1 MRRALALLLLGAA
14 LLAAGAVPRPS
25 LPRPEAARKAV
36 TRAAAALEAA
46 AGRDST
52 SHASAGAD
60 SARTPTGHVLAVRL
74 EGPVSPVMDDV
85 LRAALQRAEREDAA
99 ALLIEIDTPGGL
111 ESSMRTMIQRLLA
124 SEIPVIAWVTPAG
137 AHAASAGVFIVMAC
151 DVAAM
156 SPGTNI
162 GAATPI
168 SMSGP
173 MDSTLARK
181 ATNDAAAFAR
191 TVASQRGRSVR
202 WAERAVREA
211 IAASETEAVADSVV
225 DFIAGTEAEVLAKA
239 DGHPWRRGELVRPLR
254 TKGLEIRRLDPDFRQ
269 RLLGHIA
276 DPNVAYIL
284 MMLGFYGLIFELQ
297 NPGAILPGIVGGICL
312 VLAFF
317 ALSTLPVNAAGVA
330 LILLGVAFLLAEI
343 KVASHGMLAIGGTL
357 SLALGTLMLFRSG
370 TVHVSLPVVLVGTAI
385 TAGFFLWIVGAGLR
399 SRQLPVTTGSRGLV
413 GRRGTVVERIDGSG
427 RVRLGDELWNATA
440 ASALETGTEVEVV
453 AMSGL
458 QLSVRQ
464 VHREE

>member
-1 MRRALALLLLGAA
+1 MRRALARLALGVALAGA
-14 LLAAGAVPRPS
+14 LLAAGTGQAP
-25 LPRPEAARKAV
+25 ARARVKP
-36 TRAAAALEAA
+36 
-46 AGRDST
+46 
-52 SHASAGAD
+52 GAD
-60 SARTPTGHVLAVRL
+60 SARVVAGSVLAVRL
-74 EGPVSPVMDDV
+74 EGPVTPIMDDV
-85 LRAALQRAEREDAA
+85 LRAALERARRENATA
-99 ALLIEIDTPGGL
+99 VLLEIDTPGGL
-111 ESSMRTMIQRLLA
+111 ESSMRDMIQRLLA
-124 SEIPVIAWVTPAG
+124 SEIPVLAWVTPAG

-181 ATNDAAAFAR
+181 ATNDASAFAR
-191 TVASQRGRSVR
+191 TIAAQRGRNVR

-211 IAASETEAVADSVV
+211 IAASETEAVAESVV
-225 DFIAGTEAEVLAKA
+225 DFVAGTEAEVLAKA
-239 DGHPWRRGELVRPLR
+239 DGRTWRRGDLVRTLR
-254 TKGLEIRRLDPDFRQ
+254 TRDLRVTRLDPDFRQ

-284 MMLGFYGLIFELQ
+284 MMLGFYGLLFELQ
-297 NPGAILPGIVGGICL
+297 NPGSILPGVVGGICL

-330 LILLGVAFLLAEI
+330 LVVLGIAFLLAEI

-370 TVHVSLPVVLVGTAI
+370 TVHVSLPVVFMGTGV
-385 TAGFFLWIVGAGLR
+385 TAAFFLWVVGAGLR
-399 SRQLPVTTGSRGLV
+399 AGRLPVTTGAAGMT
-413 GRRGTVVERIDGSG
+413 GRRGTVVERIVDLG
-427 RVRLGDELWNATA
+427 RVRIGDEVWNASS
-440 ASALETGTEVEVV
+440 ASVLEVGTEVEVV
-453 AMSGL
+453 SVSGL
-458 QLSVRQ
+458 RLSVRRPL
-464 VHREE
+464 REE